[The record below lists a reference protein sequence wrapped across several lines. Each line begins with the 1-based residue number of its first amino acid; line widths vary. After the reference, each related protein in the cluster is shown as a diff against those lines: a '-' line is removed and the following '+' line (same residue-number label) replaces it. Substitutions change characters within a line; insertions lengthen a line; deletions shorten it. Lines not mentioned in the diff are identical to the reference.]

1 MDDSFSHNDR
11 QSGTSGTEYFAKS
24 LGWFSIALGAAE
36 VFAPRALAKFIG
48 IKEQPIL
55 LPALGL
61 REITSGV
68 GILTQ
73 RQPAGWLWSRVAG
86 DALDLGLL
94 ATAYMSDACE
104 DEDAIEAAAAA
115 VAGVTVAD
123 IVCAIMLS
131 RAEDRR
137 GRGKFITQ
145 TITIDRTPEELYGF
159 WHRLENL
166 PRIMRYLES
175 VRPIGDNR
183 SHWVA
188 RGPAGVDVEWDAEI
202 TDDRPNELIAWRSL
216 PGADVDNEG
225 VVRFQRAA
233 GGRGT
238 VVRVEM
244 RYTPPGGGLGAI
256 VAKLFGRAPEQEI
269 QIDLYRFKQIMET
282 GQVTTTDGQPA
293 GRASSTSRMYDTG
306 TTRG

>member
-1 MDDSFSHNDR
+1 MRNSSDK
-11 QSGTSGTEYFAKS
+11 GTGSSQVMEQFANS
-24 LGWFSIALGAAE
+24 LGWFSIALGLAE
-36 VFAPRALAKFIG
+36 VFAPRALAKFVG

-104 DEDAIEAAAAA
+104 DEDRIEAAAAA
-115 VAGVTVAD
+115 VAGVTVLD
-123 IVCAIMLS
+123 IICAVQLS
-131 RAEDRR
+131 RSESRDNR
-137 GRGKFITQ
+137 GRRVTQ
-145 TITIDRTPEELYGF
+145 TITINRTPEELYGF
-159 WHRLENL
+159 WRKLDNL
-166 PRIMRYLES
+166 PRVMRYLES
-175 VRPIGDNR
+175 VRPLGDNR

-188 RGPAGVDVEWDAEI
+188 RGPAGADVQWDAEI
-202 TDDRPNELIAWRSL
+202 TEDRPNELIAWCSL
-216 PGADVDNEG
+216 PGADVDSAG
-225 VVRFQRAA
+225 QVRFQRAA
-233 GGRGT
+233 GDRGT
-238 VVRVEM
+238 IVRVEM
-244 RYTPPGGGLGAI
+244 EYRPPGGGIGAL
-256 VAKLFGRAPEQEI
+256 VAKLFGRAPEQEV

-282 GQVTTTDGQPA
+282 GQVTTTEGQPA
-293 GRASSTSRMYDTG
+293 GRTSSTSPTYDRG

>member
-1 MDDSFSHNDR
+1 MDRRDSSR
-11 QSGTSGTEYFAKS
+11 RERGLGATEDFAKS

-36 VFAPRALAKFIG
+36 LFAPRALAKFIG

-86 DALDLGLL
+86 DAMDLGLL

-104 DEDAIEAAAAA
+104 DEDRIEAAAAA

-123 IVCAIMLS
+123 IVAAVMTS
-131 RAEDRR
+131 RVENRAER
-137 GRGKFITQ
+137 GRFITQ
-145 TITIDRTPEELYGF
+145 TITIDRTPAELYGF
-159 WHRLENL
+159 WRTLENL
-166 PRIMRYLES
+166 PRFMRYLES
-175 VRPIGDNR
+175 VRSIGDNR

-188 RGPAGVDVEWDAEI
+188 RGPGGVDVEWDAEI
-202 TDDRPNELIAWRSL
+202 TDDRPNELIGWRSL
-216 PGADVDNEG
+216 PDSDVENEG
-225 VVRFQRAA
+225 RVRFQAA
-233 GGRGT
+233 PGGRGT
-238 VVRVEM
+238 IVRVEM
-244 RYTPPGGGLGAI
+244 RYVPPGGGIGAMI
-256 VAKLFGRAPEQEI
+256 AKLFGRAPEQEI

-282 GQVTTTDGQPA
+282 GQVTTTQGQPA
-293 GRASSTSRMYDTG
+293 GRASSTSRMYDSG

>member
-1 MDDSFSHNDR
+1 MDTRDSSR
-11 QSGTSGTEYFAKS
+11 RERGSGATQNFAKS

-48 IKEQPIL
+48 VKEQPIL

-61 REITSGV
+61 REITSGI

-104 DEDAIEAAAAA
+104 DEDRIEAAAAA

-123 IVCAIMLS
+123 VVAAVLVS
-131 RAEDRR
+131 RAEDRAAR
-137 GRGKFITQ
+137 GRVITQ
-145 TITIDRTPEELYGF
+145 TITIDRTPAELYGF
-159 WHRLENL
+159 WRRFENL
-166 PRIMRYLES
+166 PRVMRYLES
-175 VRPIGDNR
+175 VRSIGDNR

-188 RGPAGVDVEWDAEI
+188 RGPGSVDIEWDGEI
-202 TDDRPNELIAWRSL
+202 SDDRPNELIGWRSL
-216 PGADVDNEG
+216 PGSDVENSG
-225 VVRFQRAA
+225 RVRFQPAP

-238 VVRVEM
+238 IVRVEM
-244 RYTPPGGGLGAI
+244 QYVPPGGGIGAMI
-256 VAKLFGRAPEQEI
+256 AKLFGRAPEQEI
-269 QIDLYRFKQIMET
+269 QVDLYRFKQIMET
-282 GQVTTTDGQPA
+282 GQVTTTEGQPA
-293 GRASSTSRMYDTG
+293 GRPTSTSPAYDHG